1 MTRAIND
8 RLWHFVFVCYNTLPM
23 IFVGLTGVIAS
34 GKTAV
39 SECFKRLGAHLIDAD
54 ELAHQV
60 IAPGTDAW
68 SAIQDTFGSEILK
81 SDQTVDR
88 RKLGEIVFND
98 PEKRKRLNAIVHP
111 HVFMEEER
119 LRKKIMEND
128 PKAVII
134 FDAALLI
141 ETGFHES
148 VDKVIVV
155 TVDRRTQLKR
165 LMERDGLS
173 RTESVK
179 RIASQFP
186 SSVKKRCADYVIN
199 GSQSL
204 EVIER
209 KVAQIYRDLVSLA

>member
-1 MTRAIND
+1 
-8 RLWHFVFVCYNTLPM
+8 M
-23 IFVGLTGVIAS
+23 ILVGLTGVIAS

-39 SECFKRLGAHLIDAD
+39 SEYFKRLGAHLIDAD
-54 ELAHQV
+54 ELAHQA

-68 SAIQDTFGSEILK
+68 RAIQDTFGSEILK
-81 SDQTVDR
+81 PDQTVDR
-88 RKLGEIVFND
+88 QKLGEIVFND
-98 PEKRKRLNAIVHP
+98 PEKRKRLNVIVHP
-111 HVFMEEER
+111 HVFLEEER
-119 LRKKIMEND
+119 LRKEIMEKD

-148 VDKVIVV
+148 VDKVVVV
-155 TVDRRTQLKR
+155 TVDRHTQLKR
-165 LMERDGLS
+165 LMERNGLS
-173 RTESVK
+173 RTEAMK

-186 SSVKKRCADYVIN
+186 SSIKKRYADYVIN

-209 KVAQIYRDLVSLA
+209 KVAEIYRDLVSLA

>member
-1 MTRAIND
+1 M
-8 RLWHFVFVCYNTLPM
+8 
-23 IFVGLTGVIAS
+23 
-34 GKTAV
+34 
-39 SECFKRLGAHLIDAD
+39 
-54 ELAHQV
+54 
-60 IAPGTDAW
+60 
-68 SAIQDTFGSEILK
+68 
-81 SDQTVDR
+81 DR

-179 RIASQFP
+179 RISSQFP